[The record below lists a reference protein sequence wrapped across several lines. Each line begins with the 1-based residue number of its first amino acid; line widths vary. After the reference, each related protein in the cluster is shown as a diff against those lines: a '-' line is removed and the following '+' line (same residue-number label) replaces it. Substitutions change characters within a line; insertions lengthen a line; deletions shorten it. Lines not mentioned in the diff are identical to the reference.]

1 MQKRCFIFS
10 FLVYSMNT
18 FAIPIQ
24 NLESMLPAGSQ
35 LSLSIYDT
43 SSKKSILTLD
53 DDILLPPASTLKMA
67 TAIATTLAFP
77 DNFTFKTKVY
87 QSDKNIIFK
96 FGGDPTLTRGNIRKL
111 LQTIKNAGIKNI
123 KGDILLD
130 GTVFSGYEQAIGWPW
145 DILGVCYS
153 APSSAISLDNN
164 CVQGSIYSDKK
175 KKITRVFVPQ
185 HHPVSISSDV
195 IAVSKEEQKE
205 GLCELQLHYSQENVY
220 KLSGCLA
227 YRNAPLALQFA
238 IQNPTKYAQD
248 VLRAE
253 IKNAGIRFKGQIKTG
268 QLNKTAK
275 LITTHSSEPRD
286 ALLKRMLKDSDNLVA
301 DNLMKMIGHHYY
313 KKPGTFS
320 NGAMAMKMILK
331 EKAGIDLTT
340 AVITDG
346 SGLSR
351 NNRITGAQ
359 LIEILSFFYTKK
371 GEHLVSMLPVSGM
384 DGTLKYRHSVRYPP
398 LKESLK
404 AKTGSLFGSHN
415 LAGIFTNEKGHNLLV
430 VQLVSNYH
438 PLDTG
443 EEIDPSQTPI
453 TRFEKALFQALH
465 NSSLTLHSPE

>member
-1 MQKRCFIFS
+1 
-10 FLVYSMNT
+10 MNT

-24 NLESMLPAGSQ
+24 KFEAILPAGSQ

-43 SSKKSILTLD
+43 SSKKSILKID

-77 DNFTFKTKVY
+77 KDFTFNTKVY
-87 QSDKNIIFK
+87 QSDHNIIFK
-96 FGGDPTLTRGNIRKL
+96 FGGDPTLTRKDIKKL
-111 LQTIKNAGIKNI
+111 LKTIKNAGITNI

-164 CVQGSIYSDKK
+164 CVQASIYSDKK
-175 KKITRVFVPQ
+175 KKLTRVFFPP
-185 HHPVSISSDV
+185 HHPVSISSEV
-195 IAVSKEEQKE
+195 IAVSKEEQKVR
-205 GLCELQLHYSQENVY
+205 LCDIQLHYSQVNIH

-248 VLRAE
+248 ILKTE
-253 IKNAGIRFKGQIKTG
+253 IKNARIKFQGDIKTG
-268 QLNKTAK
+268 ELNKNSK
-275 LITTHSSEPRD
+275 LIATHSSEPRN
-286 ALLKRMLKDSDNLVA
+286 ALLNIMLKDSNNLVA
-301 DNLMKMIGHHYY
+301 DNLMKMIGHNYY
-313 KKPGTFS
+313 KQPGTFS
-320 NGAMAMKMILK
+320 NGAMAMKKILK
-331 EKAGIDLTT
+331 EKANIDLTT

-351 NNRITGAQ
+351 NNRITAAQ
-359 LIEILSFFYTKK
+359 LIEIISFFYSKK
-371 GEHLVSMLPVSGM
+371 GEHLVKMLPVSGV

-398 LKESLK
+398 LKETLK

-415 LAGIFTNEKGHNLLV
+415 LAGIFTNEKGRDLLV

-438 PLDTG
+438 PAETG
-443 EEIDPSQTPI
+443 KEIEPSQTPI
-453 TRFEKALFQALH
+453 TLFEKGFFQALY
-465 NSSLTLHSPE
+465 NSSLTLPSPK